1 MKKYISILTILLVTT
16 MTFAQE
22 RKKDTIGTE
31 VINVVKSYTPTV
43 SDAFKIKSSPEI
55 DTNDINIKKPISY
68 SIFSIPVA
76 STFTP
81 NKGKAKVL
89 KVNPSPQVYDNYIS
103 AGFGN
108 FSTPG
113 VELFVHGNSNRYN
126 NFGAFF
132 NYISSKGG
140 INNIVLDDDYFDTR
154 LDLFYKQEER
164 DFNWQ
169 LNAGAR
175 MQKYNWY
182 GLPEQ
187 IVFNQTVIDAIDEQQ
202 KYTEIYVGGKM
213 DYKDSFFQGGTV
225 ESNRFT
231 DDAGSAE
238 IHFLAKPK
246 IEFPIAS
253 EYINADVRL
262 EFLRGKF
269 LRNYEDT
276 DELKY
281 SFFNIGFNP
290 SLEILR
296 NNLTVN
302 LGVKLLYSSGSGSGN
317 ENQGYY
323 YPNVTA
329 SYKLIDEVLTLYG
342 GVTGDL
348 HQNTFKGFAD
358 ENPFVSP
365 TLTMKRTD
373 EQYNGFFGLKGKL
386 ASNIGYNFK
395 ASYSNERD
403 KPLYKLNA
411 SKTSGTTID
420 LLGAGYE
427 AGNSFGVVYDTI
439 KTISGFAEVTIDF
452 SKQLKL
458 GGNAEF
464 NQYNTKNEDKAWNLP
479 ALKVSAFADYNN
491 ENWFA
496 GANIFYV
503 GSRKD
508 EISTPINP
516 AVVVTVGDYVDLNLS
531 GGYKFG
537 EKLTVFAKVN
547 NLLSSDYQKYTN
559 YYVQGL
565 QVFGGLTYKFDF

>member
-1 MKKYISILTILLVTT
+1 MKKYISTLIILLVTT
-16 MTFAQE
+16 ITFAQV

-43 SDAFKIKSSPEI
+43 SDAFKIKTSPEI
-55 DTNDINIKKPISY
+55 DTNDINVKKPISY

-132 NYISSKGG
+132 NFISSKGG

-164 DFNWQ
+164 DFDWQ

-175 MQKYNWY
+175 IQKYNWY

-187 IVFNQTVIDAIDEQQ
+187 IVFSQNVIDGIDEKQ
-202 KYTEIYVGGKM
+202 KYTEIYVGGKV

-231 DDAGSAE
+231 DDEGSAE

-246 IEFPIAS
+246 IEFPISS

-262 EFLRGKF
+262 EFLNGKF
-269 LRNYEDT
+269 VRNYANTND
-276 DELKY
+276 LKY
-281 SFFNIGFNP
+281 TMFNIGFNP

-296 NNLTVN
+296 NDLTVN
-302 LGVKLLYSSGSGSGN
+302 LGVKLLYSAASGSGN
-317 ENQGYY
+317 KNQAYY

-342 GVTGDL
+342 GVIGDL
-348 HQNTFKGFAD
+348 YQNTFKSFTD

-365 TLTMKRTD
+365 TLNIKPTD

-395 ASYSNERD
+395 ASYSSTRD

-411 SKTSGTTID
+411 SKTAGD
-420 LLGAGYE
+420 GLVALGYE
-427 AGNSFGVVYDTI
+427 AGNSFEVVYDTI

-452 SKQLKL
+452 SKDLKL
-458 GGNAEF
+458 GGNVEF
-464 NQYNTKNEDKAWNLP
+464 NQYDTKNEAKAWNLP

-491 ENWFA
+491 DNWFA

-508 EISTPINP
+508 QISTPINP
-516 AVVVTVGDYVDLNLS
+516 AVTITVGDYVDLNLN
-531 GGYKFG
+531 GGYKFN
-537 EKLTVFAKVN
+537 EKLTVFAKIN

>member
-1 MKKYISILTILLVTT
+1 MVSTIA
-16 MTFAQE
+16 FAQVT
-22 RKKDTIGTE
+22 KKDTIGTE

-55 DTNDINIKKPISY
+55 DTNDINVKKPIKY

-81 NKGKAKVL
+81 AKGKAKVL
-89 KVNPSPQVYDNYIS
+89 KVNPSPQVYDNYVS
-103 AGFGN
+103 VGFGN
-108 FSTPG
+108 FTTPG

-126 NFGAFF
+126 DFGAFF
-132 NYISSKGG
+132 NYISSVGG

-154 LDLFYKQEER
+154 LDLFYKQDER
-164 DFNWQ
+164 NFSWQ
-169 LNAGAR
+169 VNGGAHL
-175 MQKYNWY
+175 QKYNWY

-187 IVFNQTVIDAIDEQQ
+187 ILFSQNTINSIDEKQ
-202 KYTEIYVGGKM
+202 KYTEVYVDGKV
-213 DYKDSFFQGGTV
+213 DYYDSFFKGATV
-225 ESNRFT
+225 SSNRFT
-231 DDAGSAE
+231 DSQGSAE
-238 IHFLAKPK
+238 IYFLAKPQ
-246 IEFPIAS
+246 IEFPIAY
-253 EYINADVRL
+253 EYITADVRL
-262 EFLRGKF
+262 EFLNGKF
-269 LRNYEDT
+269 TQNYDNL
-276 DELKY
+276 DDLKY
-281 SFFNIGFNP
+281 TMFNIGFNP

-296 NNLTVN
+296 NDLTVN
-302 LGVKLLYSSGSGSGN
+302 LGVKLLYSAGSGSGN
-317 ENQGYY
+317 TNNAYY

-348 HQNTFKGFAD
+348 HQNTFKSFTED
-358 ENPFVSP
+358 NPFVSP
-365 TLTMKRTD
+365 TLIVKPTD

-386 ASNIGYNFK
+386 ASNISYNFK
-395 ASYSNERD
+395 ASYSNERN
-403 KPLYKLNA
+403 KGLYKLNA
-411 SKTSGTTID
+411 SKTSGINTVD
-420 LLGAGYE
+420 YGYE
-427 AGNSFGVVYDTI
+427 AGNSFGIVYDTV
-439 KTISGFAEVTIDF
+439 KTIHGFAEVAIDV

-464 NQYNTKNEDKAWNLP
+464 NQYDTKNEEKAWGLP

-508 EISTPINP
+508 EISTPINSP
-516 AVVVTVGDYVDLNLS
+516 EIITVGDYVDLNFN
-531 GGYKFG
+531 GGYKFN